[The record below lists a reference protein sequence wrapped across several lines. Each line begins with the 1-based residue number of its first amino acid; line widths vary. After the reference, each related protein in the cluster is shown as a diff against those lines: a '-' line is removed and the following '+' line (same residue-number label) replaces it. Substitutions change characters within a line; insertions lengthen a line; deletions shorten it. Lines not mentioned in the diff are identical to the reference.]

1 MVATT
6 GKDTSL
12 IYVWEDNFDQ
22 APGGMID
29 RSKFVDTTDDD
40 TGDAASTVE
49 FYKQTFGSGV
59 TMGTN
64 EGSNNA
70 ERQFRPG
77 SRQAEYIL
85 ESQFDGSW
93 SVDFTLTNPWFLK
106 SMYGDPTTS
115 GGEMDGG
122 SAVTWEHEYS
132 GQFPDSMQL
141 VEQIEY
147 QDSSGN
153 SIYDHRILTG
163 CIVSSM
169 DVETDTEGVVEVSL
183 DGAYANEYYQEDVVN
198 KSDSE
203 RYYNQF
209 TQPTT
214 DHRPLHFGNTKMYFD
229 QTPDSGSDTK
239 ITQRRMQDASLSL
252 EGNVDMIYELGSR
265 KAADFSPKAIEPELS
280 YTRIVSEDA
289 SSTSAQDLKD
299 MYGDTTK
306 TRSERESP
314 ADPTMGTS
322 DLEIQMEIDNART
335 PSEDSDV
342 NRLTFVMEGSLVDS
356 YSRNN
361 VGDPESELEA
371 DVDRL
376 ITRTYVVAENE
387 TEIPKSENPTTY
399 DSST

>member
-12 IYVWEDNFDQ
+12 IYVWEDSFDQ
-22 APGGMID
+22 TPGNMI
-29 RSKFVDTTDDD
+29 
-40 TGDAASTVE
+40 GST
-49 FYKQTFGSGV
+49 FGISDYKQTFGSGV
-59 TMGTN
+59 TLGTN

-85 ESQFDGSW
+85 EAQFDGSW

-106 SMYGDPTTS
+106 SMFGDPTTTE
-115 GGEMDGG
+115 GETID
-122 SAVTWEHEYS
+122 STVETWKHEYS

-141 VEQIEY
+141 IEQIEY
-147 QDSSGN
+147 QDASGN

-163 CIVSSM
+163 CVVSSM

-183 DGAYANEYYQEDVVN
+183 DGAYANERYIEDVTN
-198 KSDSE
+198 ASDPPYS
-203 RYYNQF
+203 QF
-209 TQPTT
+209 TQPAT
-214 DHRPLHFGNTKMYFD
+214 DHRPLHFGNAKVYFD
-229 QTPDSGSDTK
+229 QTPESGSDTQVV
-239 ITQRRMQDASLSL
+239 QRLMQDVSLSL

-265 KAADFSPKAIEPELS
+265 TAADFSPKAIEPELS

-306 TRSERESP
+306 TREERNEP

-322 DLEIQMEIDNART
+322 DLEIQIDIDNART
-335 PSEDSDV
+335 VSDDADV
-342 NRLTFVMEGSLVDS
+342 NNMKFVMEGSLVDS

-376 ITRTYVVAENE
+376 ITRTYVVAENQ
-387 TEIPKSENPTTY
+387 TEVPKSNDP
-399 DSST
+399 SP